1 MVHFIKLSC
10 KLKKGVV
17 MCGYSMR
24 RWILFGLLSLI
35 MFSSCE
41 NKPKKIVIGVSQC
54 SDDAWRDK
62 MNMEILHEVAL
73 HNNLELILYTAQDS
87 NDQQI
92 DHIWKLIDQEVDL
105 LIISPNEA
113 APLTPVVESAYDLG
127 FPVLLVDRKI
137 LSDKYTAFIG
147 ADNYAIGQAV
157 GNYVSSI
164 LERKGDVLEIKGLEG
179 STPAIDRHQGFHSA
193 IGRYPAVKA
202 LESFD
207 AEWSEE
213 ESYEKTLAFLS
224 THKHVDLIFAHNDRM
239 ASGAYKAAKDL
250 GIQDSI
256 LFVGIDA
263 LPGKN
268 GGIEKVLNKEMTATF
283 IYPTGGDR
291 IIQLALK
298 ILNEEKFEKNNPL
311 FTAVVDFSNARVL
324 KLQSD
329 EIVEQRAKISYFNK
343 RIDFFTSQYEMQ
355 QYLLYSAIAIV
366 LLLLILSLVQY
377 RAYRSKVL
385 MTIELEKRNAAIN
398 KQKRIVEEQR
408 DQLVE
413 LSKKLEEA
421 TYAKLL
427 FFTNVSHEF
436 RTPLTLISGP
446 LDTLMVDDE
455 LKNNQRRLLNLAHR
469 NVKILLKLV
478 DQIIDFRKHE
488 MGRLQLKL
496 QTGDLLQ
503 VIESWNE
510 SIEELA
516 KKNHIRLTFDSM
528 DDVSFTMPFDLEKLE
543 SIYLNLLSNA
553 LKFTPFGGHIEINLA
568 HEEVN
573 GLLYVTISVTN
584 SGKGISKEVLDRIF
598 DRYYQI
604 ESGAGGS
611 GIGLAIVKAFAEL
624 HNGFVKV
631 VSTDTSTTF
640 KVSLPFEQEYN
651 EILEE
656 DRLVLKEKSLISDLS
671 IVGKGPF
678 INEEDSKDRPKIL
691 VIDDNP
697 EICSYVRLIFEE
709 HFLVLEA
716 ENGLLGYKLAMK
728 HVPDLIISDV
738 MMPEMDG
745 VELCRKLKSEIST
758 SHIPIILLTACSLDE
773 QRVEGLESGADD
785 YISKPFNVK
794 ILEVRVQNLID
805 NRKRLKEIY
814 SSDFFS
820 IAASPELEN
829 DMDKSFVKKFR
840 QLLHDNYTES
850 ELNVEELGREMG
862 LSRSQL
868 YRKIKALTNY
878 SPNELLRIVR
888 LQKSLELINTSELS
902 VSEIAYRVGFTS
914 PSYFAKCF
922 KDYYDK
928 SPTDYQ
934 N

>member
-239 ASGAYKAAKDL
+239 ASGAYKAANDL

-709 HFLVLEA
+709 RFLVLEA

-878 SPNELLRIVR
+878 SPNELLRMVR

>member
-239 ASGAYKAAKDL
+239 ASGAYKAANDL

-528 DDVSFTMPFDLEKLE
+528 DDVSYTMPFDLEKLE

-709 HFLVLEA
+709 RFLVLEA

-878 SPNELLRIVR
+878 SPNELLRMVR

>member
-239 ASGAYKAAKDL
+239 ASGAYKAANDL

-528 DDVSFTMPFDLEKLE
+528 DDVSYTMPFDLEKLE

-651 EILEE
+651 ESLEE

>member
-239 ASGAYKAAKDL
+239 ASGAYKAANDL

-651 EILEE
+651 ESLEE

-878 SPNELLRIVR
+878 SPNELLRMVR

>member
-239 ASGAYKAAKDL
+239 ASGAYKAANDL

-651 EILEE
+651 ESLEE

-709 HFLVLEA
+709 RFLVLEA

>member
-1 MVHFIKLSC
+1 MH
-10 KLKKGVV
+10 
-17 MCGYSMR
+17 GYSMIKC
-24 RWILFGLLSLI
+24 ILIGLLTAI

-239 ASGAYKAAKDL
+239 ASGAYKAANDL

-528 DDVSFTMPFDLEKLE
+528 DDVSYTMPFDLEKLE

-671 IVGKGPF
+671 IVEKGPF

-697 EICSYVRLIFEE
+697 EMCSYVRLIFEE
-709 HFLVLEA
+709 RFLVLEA

-785 YISKPFNVK
+785 YISKPFSVK

>member
-239 ASGAYKAAKDL
+239 ASGAYKAANDL

-528 DDVSFTMPFDLEKLE
+528 DDVSYTMPFDLEKLE

-651 EILEE
+651 ESLEE

-671 IVGKGPF
+671 IVEKGPF

-878 SPNELLRIVR
+878 SPNELLRMVR

>member
-239 ASGAYKAAKDL
+239 ASGAYKAANDL

-528 DDVSFTMPFDLEKLE
+528 DDVSYTMPFDLEKLE

-651 EILEE
+651 ESLEE

-878 SPNELLRIVR
+878 SPNELLRMVR

>member
-528 DDVSFTMPFDLEKLE
+528 DDVSYTMPFDLEKLE

-651 EILEE
+651 ESLEE

-671 IVGKGPF
+671 IVEKGPF

-878 SPNELLRIVR
+878 SPNELLRMVR

>member
-207 AEWSEE
+207 AEWSEV

-239 ASGAYKAAKDL
+239 ASGAYKAANDL

-478 DQIIDFRKHE
+478 DQIIDFRKYE

-516 KKNHIRLTFDSM
+516 KKNHIRLTFGSKDG
-528 DDVSFTMPFDLEKLE
+528 VSYTMPFDLEKLE

-553 LKFTPFGGHIEINLA
+553 LKFTPFGGYIEINLA

-651 EILEE
+651 ESLEE
-656 DRLVLKEKSLISDLS
+656 GRLVLKEKSLISDLS
-671 IVGKGPF
+671 IVEKGPF

-878 SPNELLRIVR
+878 SPNELLRMVR

>member
-239 ASGAYKAAKDL
+239 ASGAYKAANDL

-528 DDVSFTMPFDLEKLE
+528 DDVSYTMPFDLEKLE

>member
-239 ASGAYKAAKDL
+239 ASGAYKAANDL

-709 HFLVLEA
+709 RFLVLEA